1 MAEEPEMTVEEF
13 LGGPRALRPEEF
25 KYVRYA
31 VEGSAARLTLNR
43 PELNVLDERM
53 LMEIVAGI
61 DTLRDKDDV
70 KLIILDS
77 SQKVFSQGIDLR
89 EYSQERVFQMIDAF
103 HQVFTHMLE
112 LGKPVLVVVNGPAIG
127 GGAELAAFGDLV
139 VATPKAYFAQPE
151 IKIGVFP
158 PLASTILPILIGPK
172 VALELVLM
180 GNRMSAERAR
190 DLGLVNWL
198 VPEDQLEST
207 VNQLVTQITTHS
219 GAVLTM
225 AKRAILEG
233 LGMTLRDGMKHSM
246 NIFLNEL
253 YRLEDAQEGLR
264 AQIEKRKPQ
273 WKNR

>member
-1 MAEEPEMTVEEF
+1 
-13 LGGPRALRPEEF
+13 
-25 KYVRYA
+25 
-31 VEGSAARLTLNR
+31 
-43 PELNVLDERM
+43 
-53 LMEIVAGI
+53 
-61 DTLRDKDDV
+61 
-70 KLIILDS
+70 
-77 SQKVFSQGIDLR
+77 
-89 EYSQERVFQMIDAF
+89 
-103 HQVFTHMLE
+103 
-112 LGKPVLVVVNGPAIG
+112 
-127 GGAELAAFGDLV
+127 
-139 VATPKAYFAQPE
+139 
-151 IKIGVFP
+151 
-158 PLASTILPILIGPK
+158 
-172 VALELVLM
+172 M

-207 VNQLVTQITTHS
+207 VNQLVAQITTHS